1 MQSFKRQIEEL
12 KMIEERCNHM
22 IINFPFDSSNIDAA
36 EMQQF
41 NQNYDINEYGS
52 NNSNNVT
59 NLSNVSPVPKWINN
73 YSLSET
79 TVNRT
84 TMSNCTMSNT
94 TTGQMLKSQATK
106 QIPQIKSVDNDEM
119 SIVPK

>member
-1 MQSFKRQIEEL
+1 
-12 KMIEERCNHM
+12 M
-22 IINFPFDSSNIDAA
+22 IINFPFHSSNIDAA

-41 NQNYDINEYGS
+41 SQSYDINEYGS
-52 NNSNNVT
+52 NNFNNVT
-59 NLSNVSPVPKWINN
+59 NISNMSPVPKWINN

-94 TTGQMLKSQATK
+94 TTGQISKSQITK
-106 QIPQIKSVDNDEM
+106 QIPQLKSVDNDEM
-119 SIVPK
+119 NTVPK